1 MIQKII
7 SACLLT
13 VTQERISIM
22 YELVEVRKDDVLAT
36 SKIIADGTNNKHY
49 AVRQI
54 IQKYEKVFEETPELG
69 KVPF

>member
-1 MIQKII
+1 
-7 SACLLT
+7 
-13 VTQERISIM
+13 M